1 MHKNAYTAKALI
13 GNWHE
18 NRHTDAFDDLSNGT
32 SNTYLKNASH
42 SKYQP
47 VSKAIGNDT

>member
-18 NRHTDAFDDLSNGT
+18 NRHTDSYDQANNNS

-42 SKYQP
+42 SKYVP
-47 VSKAIGNDT
+47 IS

>member
-18 NRHTDAFDDLSNGT
+18 NRHTDSYDQANNNS
-32 SNTYLKNASH
+32 SNTYLKNAC
-42 SKYQP
+42 KYLSIFLTFP
-47 VSKAIGNDT
+47 

>member
-18 NRHTDAFDDLSNGT
+18 NRHTDTYDQLS
-32 SNTYLKNASH
+32 
-42 SKYQP
+42 
-47 VSKAIGNDT
+47 D